1 MNRFIYSWIFLLC
14 VLATGCDSMFEKE
27 LPPHNLV
34 GENAITNESSAEVAL
49 NGIYSY
55 LTSYGTMS
63 AYYISDNEYRTGLLD
78 STYRTA
84 FELNQLLEFEMN
96 DEDGY
101 VSAHWQLVY
110 IMVTWRNY
118 LKVSSGRT
126 GKQRCWRKQS
136 LLGLLLTH
144 FYFGDMV
151 ISGIQIVITGRL
163 SGWNLPLFQ
172 IIIKGAV
179 L

>member
-101 VSAHWQLVY
+101 VSAPWQLVY
-110 IMVTWRNY
+110 KMVNAA
-118 LKVSSGRT
+118 
-126 GKQRCWRKQS
+126 
-136 LLGLLLTH
+136 
-144 FYFGDMV
+144 
-151 ISGIQIVITGRL
+151 
-163 SGWNLPLFQ
+163 N
-172 IIIKGAV
+172 
-179 L
+179 

>member
-14 VLATGCDSMFEKE
+14 VLATGCDSMLEKE

-34 GENAITNESSAEVAL
+34 GGMQLRMNPPAEVAL

-55 LTSYGTMS
+55 LDVIRNDECLL
-63 AYYISDNEYRTGLLD
+63 ISVITRYRYRGCWM

-101 VSAHWQLVY
+101 VSAPWQLVY
-110 IMVTWRNY
+110 KMVNAANNFIY
-118 LKVSSGRT
+118 NVEK
-126 GKQRCWRKQS
+126 
-136 LLGLLLTH
+136 LL
-144 FYFGDMV
+144 
-151 ISGIQIVITGRL
+151 
-163 SGWNLPLFQ
+163 
-172 IIIKGAV
+172 
-179 L
+179 

>member
-84 FELNQLLEFEMN
+84 F
-96 DEDGY
+96 
-101 VSAHWQLVY
+101 
-110 IMVTWRNY
+110 
-118 LKVSSGRT
+118 
-126 GKQRCWRKQS
+126 
-136 LLGLLLTH
+136 
-144 FYFGDMV
+144 
-151 ISGIQIVITGRL
+151 
-163 SGWNLPLFQ
+163 
-172 IIIKGAV
+172 
-179 L
+179 